1 VPFVLSFSLTFD
13 LRYVGSGS
21 INVVFRLSLY
31 SLGFKLSLYLVRILY
46 FVGIWLII
54 RLHQSNQTHSTTCQA
69 FLICKYQIPS
79 IFPCCDLQNMNM
91 LIQWSF
97 SYSMI
102 LCEMWLWNEGLSHDG
117 QQFHQYQQNKQPP
130 LTSTSLTT
138 IKTSTYNV
146 ENFGTGLAQPQTLF
160 CWY

>member
-1 VPFVLSFSLTFD
+1 VPFVLSFSLTFA
-13 LRYVGSGS
+13 LRCVGSG
-21 INVVFRLSLY
+21 ITNVVFRLSLF
-31 SLGFKLSLYLVRILY
+31 SLCFKLSFYLVRILY
-46 FVGIWLII
+46 FEGFCITI
-54 RLHQSNQTHSTTCQA
+54 RLHQSNQTYSTTYQA
-69 FLICKYQIPS
+69 FLICKHQILS

-97 SYSMI
+97 SYSTI
-102 LCEMWLWNEGLSHDG
+102 LCEMWLWNEGLSHDD
-117 QQFHQYQQNKQPP
+117 QQFHQYQQNKQSP

-146 ENFGTGLAQPQTLF
+146 ENFGTGLAQPHTLF